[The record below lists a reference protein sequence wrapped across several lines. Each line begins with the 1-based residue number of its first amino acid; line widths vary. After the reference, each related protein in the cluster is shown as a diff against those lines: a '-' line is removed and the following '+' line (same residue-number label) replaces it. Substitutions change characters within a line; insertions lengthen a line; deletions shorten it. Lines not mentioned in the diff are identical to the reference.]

1 MDDQEIIQLYLARD
15 QRALSAT
22 ARKYGNYCAA
32 IARNILGNQ
41 EDVEECVNDTY
52 LKAWN
57 SIPPTVPTMLSAFL
71 ARITRNLAFNKY
83 KHDHVR
89 KRGQGEVAV
98 VLDELAECVSGSQ
111 NVEQEIDRREL
122 VAAIQVFLDGLT
134 AQKRNI
140 FVCRYW
146 YSDSISSI
154 AKRYGMTEN
163 HVSVILNRTRFQ
175 LKTYLTERGYLL

>member
-1 MDDQEIIQLYLARD
+1 MDDQEIIQLYLKRD

-22 ARKYGNYCAA
+22 ARKYGNYCAS
-32 IARNILGNQ
+32 IARNILGNHQ
-41 EDVEECVNDTY
+41 DVEECVNDTY

-89 KRGQGEVAV
+89 KRGQGEVAL
-98 VLDELAECVSGSQ
+98 VLDELAECVSGLED
-111 NVEQEIDRREL
+111 VEREVDRREL
-122 VAAIQVFLDGLT
+122 VRTIQAFLDTLPT
-134 AQKRNI
+134 KKRDI

-146 YSDSISSI
+146 YSDSVSFI
-154 AKRYGMTEN
+154 ARRYGMTEN
-163 HVSVILNRTRFQ
+163 HVSVTLSRTRSK
-175 LKTYLTERGYLL
+175 LNTYLTERGYLL